1 MKSMDDLFLS
11 FLQDIYHAE
20 KQGLRAIPKM
30 VKNAESQELNDLLQQ
45 HREQSQQ
52 QVERLEHVF
61 EQIGKRARGKACAAM
76 EGLIEEGTDAINEG
90 EKGPVLDAALIA
102 CEQAIEHYEISRY
115 GTMVVWAKQLG
126 HDEAAGLLQRSLDE
140 EKEADRLLNE
150 LAERSLNQKAAEAD
164 AEDEESAGG
173 GSGEADGD
181 EGGEQPEEK
190 PQPKP
195 RAKRATAKK

>member
-1 MKSMDDLFLS
+1 MKSMNDLFLS

-30 VKNAESQELNDLLQQ
+30 VKNAESQELKDLLQQ

-52 QVERLEHVF
+52 QVERLEQVF

-76 EGLIEEGTDAINEG
+76 EGLVEEGTDAIEQG

-126 HDEAAGLLQRSLDE
+126 HDEAAGLLQQSLDE

-150 LAERSLNQKAAEAD
+150 LAERGLNQKAAESD
-164 AEDEESAGG
+164 AEDEESAGDG
-173 GSGEADGD
+173 GEAGED
-181 EGGEQPEEK
+181 ESGEQPEEK

-195 RAKRATAKK
+195 RAKRSTAKK

>member
-30 VKNAESQELNDLLQQ
+30 VKAAESQELKDLLQQ

-52 QVERLEHVF
+52 QVERLEQVF
-61 EQIGKRARGKACAAM
+61 EQIGKRARGKTCEAM
-76 EGLIEEGTDAINEG
+76 KGLIEEGEDATDEG

-126 HDEAAGLLQRSLDE
+126 HGEAAGLLQQSLDE

-150 LAERSLNQKAAEAD
+150 LAERSLNQKAAESNAR
-164 AEDEESAGG
+164 DEESAGDDG
-173 GSGEADGD
+173 GETGGD
-181 EGGEQPEEK
+181 ENGEPPEEK

-195 RAKRATAKK
+195 RAKRSTAKK

>member
-1 MKSMDDLFLS
+1 MKSMNDLFLS

-30 VKNAESQELNDLLQQ
+30 VKNAESQELKDLLQQ

-52 QVERLEHVF
+52 QVERLEQVF

-76 EGLIEEGTDAINEG
+76 EGLVEEGTDAIEQG

-126 HDEAAGLLQRSLDE
+126 HDEAAGLLQQSLDE

-150 LAERSLNQKAAEAD
+150 LAERGLNQKAAESD
-164 AEDEESAGG
+164 AEDEESAGDG
-173 GSGEADGD
+173 GEAGGD
-181 EGGEQPEEK
+181 ESGEQPEEK

-195 RAKRATAKK
+195 RAKRSTAKK